1 MAPKYFSLLFTTTF
15 KMFQINPKQNSSVL
29 GVFSFTVSILDM
41 DPGFGVWLKENY
53 SEFNKFLISTVT
65 QYKDPDLIK
74 NFTNLQSKIMIYDEL
89 IFLES
94 AEYEEIIS
102 VLLESLL
109 TINEYAMTKEI
120 LLFFNSFMGLP
131 KGINHPKVLKI
142 LPDLIKSLIY
152 LLPDINRNFLIY
164 EIHVLQALVKSYG
177 KGNNELYVFIRG
189 SLNDAKFVDLTE
201 KQKVS

>member
-1 MAPKYFSLLFTTTF
+1 
-15 KMFQINPKQNSSVL
+15 
-29 GVFSFTVSILDM
+29 M